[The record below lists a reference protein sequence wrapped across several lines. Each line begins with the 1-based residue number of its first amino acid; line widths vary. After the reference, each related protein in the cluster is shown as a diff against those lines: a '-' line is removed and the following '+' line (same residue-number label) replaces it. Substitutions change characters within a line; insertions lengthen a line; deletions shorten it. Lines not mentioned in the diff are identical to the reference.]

1 MSPWNGFRHEDLGI
15 SPFFRLLTCF
25 LIITSRF
32 QMVEKSSRVG
42 IQDQTRFFFQPIFS
56 GFHQEHD
63 VHHVSF
69 DVELLRIQ
77 MSNQINSVSP
87 IFVSGRLTDL
97 TDPLPILTE
106 TRFTADLA
114 KRCVFQILWS
124 WEAGRLH
131 AMPRLVESSEKAGG
145 FGNQGV

>member
-1 MSPWNGFRHEDLGI
+1 
-15 SPFFRLLTCF
+15 
-25 LIITSRF
+25 
-32 QMVEKSSRVG
+32 
-42 IQDQTRFFFQPIFS
+42 
-56 GFHQEHD
+56 
-63 VHHVSF
+63 
-69 DVELLRIQ
+69 